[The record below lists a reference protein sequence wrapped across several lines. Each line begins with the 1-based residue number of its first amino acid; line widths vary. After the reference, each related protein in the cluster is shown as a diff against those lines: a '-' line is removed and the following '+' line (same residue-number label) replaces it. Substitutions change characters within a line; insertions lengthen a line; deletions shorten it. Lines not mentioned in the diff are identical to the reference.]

1 MRIILSYKISW
12 ILPPVFLLCSV
23 EAGKHERRLINDL
36 FLHYNKFERPVNN
49 ESETVHLTFGVRYDK
64 V

>member
-1 MRIILSYKISW
+1 MGMNYNISW
-12 ILPPVFLLCSV
+12 ILSLIFLLSSV

-49 ESETVHLTFGVRYDK
+49 ESETVHLTFGVR
-64 V
+64 

>member
-1 MRIILSYKISW
+1 MGINYNISW
-12 ILPPVFLLCSV
+12 ILSLIFLLYSV

-49 ESETVHLTFGVRYDK
+49 ESETVHLTFGVR
-64 V
+64 